1 MDAFQKKV
9 KQLETLVDV
18 AALLN
23 SSLDH
28 DEVINR
34 AITATTKVVDAEV
47 ASLLLLDEETGELY
61 FDVATGEQ
69 GEKIKQVRLKKGM
82 GIAGQVAEN
91 GEALII
97 YDAQADP
104 RFFKDADKAS
114 GFVTRDILCVAVKT
128 RERIIGVL
136 EAINKKDGK
145 FDESDLDLINTLSN
159 FIAIA
164 IENARLYT
172 ELKETFYVTAEA
184 LAETIELR
192 DPYTGGH
199 TKRVKDY
206 SLIIGQ
212 TMGFNKA
219 ELEKLMLSAILHDIG
234 KIGVRDNVLLKQ
246 GSLEKEEFIQ
256 MSMHPQNGSA
266 LLTHVKRLKD
276 VIPGVRNHH
285 ERYDGTGYPDGLKG
299 SDISIIA
306 RIIAV
311 ADTYDAM
318 TTDRPY
324 RKGLTQETAFTEL
337 DRCSGTQFDPEVV
350 RAFLSAYPEEPKA
363 VAPI

>member
-28 DEVINR
+28 DEVIKR
-34 AITATTKVVDAEV
+34 AITATTKVLDAEV

-91 GEALII
+91 GEPLII
-97 YDAQADP
+97 YDAQSDP
-104 RFFKDADKAS
+104 RFFKDADRAS
-114 GFVTRDILCVAVKT
+114 GFVTRDILCVPVKT

-136 EAINKKDGK
+136 EAINKKNGK
-145 FDESDLDLINTLSN
+145 FDESDLDLIKNLSN
-159 FIAIA
+159 FIAVA

-206 SLIIGQ
+206 SMIIGNS
-212 TMGFNKA
+212 MAFNKA
-219 ELEKLMLSAILHDIG
+219 ELERLMLSAILHDVG
-234 KIGVRDNVLLKQ
+234 KIGVKDKVLLKQ
-246 GSLEKEEFIQ
+246 GSLEKEEFVQ
-256 MSMHPQNGSA
+256 MSMHPQNGSE

-299 SDISIIA
+299 NEISILA

-324 RKGLTQETAFTEL
+324 RKGLSQKTAFAEL
-337 DRCSGTQFDPEVV
+337 VRCSGTQFDPEVV
-350 RAFLSAYPEEPKA
+350 KAFLTAYAGEGLQK
-363 VAPI
+363 